1 MMFLTEEKLIRRQAE
16 IGKYRYRK
24 VLELNELELA
34 EDEDGANGVYPE
46 AVSFDGKIRLQ
57 ELWRGRDR
65 YVWLRA
71 VAVLPPSQAGFK
83 IAGRFDFGKSGSFN
97 NSGFESLL
105 FVNGEP
111 YQGVDTNHREV
122 IFGDA
127 LGGQTV
133 ELVFRLW
140 SGLEGGGPPVVQEH
154 RISEAMLGY
163 LDETIDD
170 LFYMSQAALDTCRYL
185 GSDLPEKQWLKKAL
199 NDAFREIDWSEPGS
213 EAHMISLYRA
223 DASLNQAV
231 DAMPK
236 TFDMTITAVGHTH
249 IDVAWLWRLKHTREK
264 TARSFSTVLRL
275 MEEFPEYQFLQTQPQ
290 LYDYLE
296 HDYPDLFHRISG
308 KIKEGRW
315 EAEGAMWLEAD
326 CNIPSGES
334 LVRQIL
340 TGKRYLREQ
349 FGIESKYL
357 WLPDVFGYSWALPQ
371 ILRKSGID
379 TFMTTKISWNQFNRM
394 PHDTFWWRGM
404 DGSEVLT
411 HFITTSE
418 KNGDAYTYNG
428 RMTAALLRGIWN
440 SYQDKDINDHLLFAY
455 GWGDGGGGPT
465 REMLELRRRFDKLPG
480 MPKLKMG
487 SAGEYFAGLHERI
500 RDAEPQVH
508 TWNGELY
515 FECHRGTY
523 TSQARNKKYN
533 RRLELLLRDA
543 EWLHTLAGV
552 RRGDLQAGYPAAELR
567 EIWEILLRNQFHDII
582 PGSSIKEVY
591 EDSDLEYAEGEA
603 RSLALI
609 NGGGGT
615 GGFTGGQECFTL
627 LNSSTWDRPR
637 YIELPGKAADTGV
650 IRDATGMLLEQQQTA
665 DGGSLVYIPSVPA
678 LGTAVLQYERR
689 REEYA
694 YLEGEGQL
702 ADIAANSLTTPLVEV
717 AWNDQGHFT
726 SMRDRRN
733 GRELLAQGQRG
744 NVLQVFEDKP
754 LDYEAWDIDIFYQEK
769 MTEISQLTQCGLIE
783 NGPLR
788 AVLLMVWTYHRS
800 TITQQ
805 IMFYRDTARIDFR
818 TVVDWHGHNQLL
830 KAAFPV
836 DIHATEATY
845 DIQFG
850 NVKRPTHWNT
860 SWDYARFET
869 VGHQWADLSEKGYG
883 VALLNDCKYGYD
895 IKDSVL
901 RLTLL
906 KSAVHP
912 DPEQDQGRHTFTYA
926 LYPHVGDFVEG
937 GVVQEAWELNNPL
950 RSVPG
955 QLEGEPLFF
964 IEGKHVLI
972 DAIKRSEDGSHVVL
986 RLHEYAGSRIQV
998 RIESAYPIESWQE
1011 CNLMEEP
1018 QEAWREDDL
1027 AFQIKPYEIRTFR
1040 INMGT
1045 AQDEGTPQNKAG
1057 KGAVL

>member
-1 MMFLTEEKLIRRQAE
+1 MFFTEEKLIKRQAE
-16 IGKYRYRK
+16 IGNYRYCK
-24 VLELNELELA
+24 VLELEELELA
-34 EDEDGANGVYPE
+34 EDEDGANGVYPK
-46 AVSFDGKIRLQ
+46 AVSFDGKIRIN
-57 ELWRGRDR
+57 EHWRGRDR

-71 VAVLPPSQAGFK
+71 VVVLPTSKAGFK
-83 IAGRFDFGKSGSFN
+83 IAGRFDFGKSGAFN

-105 FVNGEP
+105 FVNGAA

-122 IFGDA
+122 VFGEE
-127 LGGQTV
+127 LSGQTV

-140 SGLEGGGPPVVQEH
+140 SGLEGGGKPVIQDH
-154 RISEAMLGY
+154 RISEAMIGY

-170 LFYMSQAALDTCRYL
+170 LCYLSQAALDTYRYL
-185 GSDLPEKQWLKKAL
+185 GSDQPEKQWLKKAL

-213 EAHMISLYRA
+213 EAHRISLYRA
-223 DASLNQAV
+223 GASLNNAV

-236 TFDMTITAVGHTH
+236 TFDVTITAVGHTH

-264 TARSFSTVLRL
+264 IARSFSTVLRL

-296 HDYPDLFHRISG
+296 GDYPELFGRISD

-334 LVRQIL
+334 LVRQIVA
-340 TGKRYLREQ
+340 GKRYFREH
-349 FGIESKYL
+349 FGIDSKYL

-371 ILRKSGID
+371 ILRKSGIT

-394 PHDTFWWRGM
+394 PHDTFWWRGI
-404 DGSEVLT
+404 DGSEILT

-418 KNGDAYTYNG
+418 KNGDTYTYNG

-440 SYQDKDINDHLLFAY
+440 SYQDKEINDNLLFTY

-480 MPKLKMG
+480 IPKLNMG
-487 SAGEYFAGLHERI
+487 SAGEYFDGLHERI
-500 RDAEPQVH
+500 ENAEAYVH

-543 EWLHTLAGV
+543 EWLHTLNGV
-552 RRGDLQAGYPAAELR
+552 RRGDLETGYPAEELR
-567 EIWEILLRNQFHDII
+567 GIWEILLRNQFHDII

-609 NGGGGT
+609 NGCSEAGSGSA
-615 GGFTGGQECFTL
+615 GQDCLTL
-627 LNSSTWDRPR
+627 LNSSIWDRPR
-637 YIELPGKAADTGV
+637 YVELPGVAADAAN
-650 IRDATGMLLEQQQTA
+650 ICDAAGQLLEQQRTA
-665 DGGSLVYIPSVPA
+665 DGGWLVYVPSVPA
-678 LGTAVLQYERR
+678 LGTAVLQYRP
-689 REEYA
+689 
-694 YLEGEGQL
+694 GGQENVRLDMEALL
-702 ADIAANSLTTPLVEV
+702 AEVSSNRLTTPLYEV
-717 AWNDQGHFT
+717 VWNEQGHFT
-726 SMRDRRN
+726 SMYDRRN
-733 GRELLAQGQRG
+733 GRELLAPGKRG

-754 LDYEAWDIDIFYQEK
+754 LDFEAWDIDIFYQEK
-769 MTEISQLTQCGLIE
+769 MTEVSQLAECALIE

-788 AVLLMVWTYHRS
+788 AALRMVWTYNRS

-805 IMFYRDTARIDFR
+805 IVFYRDTARIDFK
-818 TVVDWHGHNQLL
+818 TEIDWHGHNQLL
-830 KAAFPV
+830 KVAFPV
-836 DIHATEATY
+836 DIHAVEATY

-869 VGHQWADLSEKGYG
+869 VAHQWADVSEKGYG

-912 DPEQDQGRHTFTYA
+912 DPEQDQGRHDFTYA
-926 LYPHVGDFVEG
+926 LYPHTGDFVDG

-950 RSVPG
+950 RTIPG
-955 QLEGEPLFF
+955 ELKGEALFS
-964 IEGKHVLI
+964 IEGNHVLV

-986 RLHEYAGSRIQV
+986 RLHEYAGSQTRV
-998 RIESAYPIESWQE
+998 DVKSVYPIALWQE
-1011 CNLMEEP
+1011 CNLLEEP
-1018 QEAWREDDL
+1018 QGDWREDEL
-1027 AFQIKPYEIRTFR
+1027 AFQIKPYEIKTFR
-1040 INMGT
+1040 INMGKR
-1045 AQDEGTPQNKAG
+1045 QN
-1057 KGAVL
+1057 

>member
-1 MMFLTEEKLIRRQAE
+1 MFWTEEKLVKRQAE
-16 IGKYRYRK
+16 IGKHRYRK
-24 VLELNELELA
+24 VLEIKELEFA
-34 EDEDGANGVYPE
+34 EDEDGANGVYPQE
-46 AVSFDGKIRLQ
+46 ISFRETIRLQ
-57 ELWRGRDR
+57 ERWSGRDR

-71 VAVLPPSQAGFK
+71 VVELPPGQEGCK
-83 IAGRFDFGKSGSFN
+83 IAGIFDFGKSGSFN

-111 YQGVDTNHREV
+111 YQGVDNNHREV
-122 IFGDA
+122 IFGQE

-140 SGLEGGGPPVVQEH
+140 SGLEGGGPPVIQEH
-154 RISEAMLGY
+154 KISEAMIGY
-163 LDETIDD
+163 LDEAIDD
-170 LFYMSQAALDTCRYL
+170 LFYMSQAALDTSRYL
-185 GSDLPEKQWLKKAL
+185 GGDQPEKQWLQKAL

-213 EAHMISLYRA
+213 EEHRRSLYRA
-223 DASLNQAV
+223 GASLNQAV
-231 DAMPK
+231 EAMPK
-236 TFDMTITAVGHTH
+236 TFEVTLTALGHTH

-264 TARSFSTVLRL
+264 IARSFSTALRL
-275 MEEFPEYQFLQTQPQ
+275 MEEYPEYQFMQPQPQ
-290 LYDYLE
+290 LYDYLKQ
-296 HDYPDLFHRISG
+296 DYPDLYARIAE

-340 TGKRYLREQ
+340 AGKRFFREE

-394 PHDTFWWRGM
+394 PHDTFWWRGL
-404 DGSEVLT
+404 DGSEILT

-418 KNGDAYTYNG
+418 KNGAPYTYNG
-428 RMTAALLRGIWN
+428 RMTAGLLRGIWN
-440 SYQDKDINDHLLFAY
+440 SYQDKEINDHLLFAY

-480 MPKLKMG
+480 MPKIKTG
-487 SAGEYFAGLHERI
+487 SAGEYFAGLQERV
-500 RDAEPQVH
+500 RNTDAYVH

-515 FECHRGTY
+515 FEYHRGTY
-523 TSQARNKKYN
+523 TSQASNKKYN

-552 RRGDLQAGYPAAELR
+552 RHGDLESAYPAEELR
-567 EIWEILLRNQFHDII
+567 GIWEILLRNQFHDII

-603 RSLALI
+603 RGRALI
-609 NGGGGT
+609 HGSGGAGGGKSGH
-615 GGFTGGQECFTL
+615 GRYTL
-627 LNSSTWDRPR
+627 LNSSGWDTPR
-637 YIELPGKAADTGV
+637 YVELPAEMAGAEASIIQDAAG
-650 IRDATGMLLEQQQTA
+650 LPLEQQRTA
-665 DGGSLVYIPSVPA
+665 DGGRLVYVPSVPS
-678 LGTAVLQYERR
+678 LGTAVLQVVQGQQ
-689 REEYA
+689 
-694 YLEGEGQL
+694 EGADTEGGAKL
-702 ADIAANSLTTPLVEV
+702 ADVSGSSLKTPRVEV
-717 AWNDQGHFT
+717 AWNEQGHFT
-726 SMRDRRN
+726 SIRDRIN
-733 GRELLAQGQRG
+733 GRELLAPGQRG

-769 MTEISQLTQCGLIE
+769 MKEITGLDECVLVE

-788 AVLLMVWTYHRS
+788 AVLRMVWTYHR
-800 TITQQ
+800 TTVTQH
-805 IMFYRDTARIDFR
+805 IIFYRDTARIDFR
-818 TVVDWHGHNQLL
+818 TIMDWHGHNQLV
-830 KAAFPV
+830 KVAFPV
-836 DIHATEATY
+836 DIHALEATY

-869 VGHQWADLSEKGYG
+869 VGHQWADVSETGYG

-912 DPEQDQGRHTFTYA
+912 NPEQDQGLHSFTYA
-926 LYPHVGDFVEG
+926 LYPHTGDFVQG
-937 GVVQEAWELNNPL
+937 RVVQEAWELNNPL
-950 RSVPG
+950 RTAAG
-955 QLEGEPLFF
+955 EMGGEPLFTLK
-964 IEGKHVLI
+964 GRHVLI
-972 DAIKRSEDGSHVVL
+972 DAVKRSEDGRHVVL
-986 RLHEYAGSRIQV
+986 RLHEYAGSRAEV
-998 RIESAYPIESWQE
+998 SLDSAYSVAAWQE

-1018 QEAWREDDL
+1018 LGEWQEDDFE
-1027 AFQIKPYEIRTFR
+1027 FQIKPYEIKTFR
-1040 INMGT
+1040 IQMGK
-1045 AQDEGTPQNKAG
+1045 AQR
-1057 KGAVL
+1057 

>member
-1 MMFLTEEKLIRRQAE
+1 MFLTEEKLIKRQAE
-16 IGKYRYRK
+16 IGKYRYCK
-24 VLELNELELA
+24 VLELEELELA

-46 AVSFDGKIRLQ
+46 AVSFDGKIKIN
-57 ELWRGRDR
+57 EHWRGRDR

-71 VAVLPPSQAGFK
+71 VVALPASKAGFK

-105 FVNGEP
+105 FVNGVA

-122 IFGDA
+122 IFGEE
-127 LGGQTV
+127 LSGQTV

-140 SGLEGGGPPVVQEH
+140 SGLEGGGKPVIQEH
-154 RISEAMLGY
+154 RISEAMIGY

-170 LFYMSQAALDTCRYL
+170 LCYLSQAALDTYRYL
-185 GSDLPEKQWLKKAL
+185 GGDQPEKQWLKKAL

-213 EAHMISLYRA
+213 EAHRISLYRA
-223 DASLNQAV
+223 GASLNHAV

-236 TFDMTITAVGHTH
+236 TFDVTITAVGHTH

-264 TARSFSTVLRL
+264 IARSFSTALRL
-275 MEEFPEYQFLQTQPQ
+275 MDEFPEYQFLQTQPQ
-290 LYDYLE
+290 LYDYLAS
-296 HDYPDLFHRISG
+296 DYPELFGRISG

-334 LVRQIL
+334 LVRQIVA
-340 TGKRYLREQ
+340 GKRYFREQ

-371 ILRKSGID
+371 ILRKSGIS

-394 PHDTFWWRGM
+394 PHDTFWWRGI
-404 DGSEVLT
+404 DGSEILT

-440 SYQDKDINDHLLFAY
+440 SYQDKEINDNLLFTY

-480 MPKLKMG
+480 IPKLNMG
-487 SAGEYFAGLHERI
+487 SAGEYFDGLHERI
-500 RDAEPQVH
+500 ENSEAYVH

-543 EWLHTLAGV
+543 EWLHTLTGV
-552 RRGDLQAGYPAAELR
+552 RRGDLETGYPAEELR
-567 EIWEILLRNQFHDII
+567 GIWEILLRNQFHDII

-609 NGGGGT
+609 NGCSEAGLST
-615 GGFTGGQECFTL
+615 GEQEYFTL
-627 LNSSTWDRPR
+627 LNSSIWDRPR
-637 YIELPGKAADTGV
+637 YVELPGEAADAAA
-650 IRDATGMLLEQQQTA
+650 IHDAAGQLLEQQRTA
-665 DGGSLVYIPSVPA
+665 DGGWLVYVPSVPA
-678 LGTAVLQYERR
+678 LGTAVLQYGR
-689 REEYA
+689 
-694 YLEGEGQL
+694 GEQDKNRL
-702 ADIAANSLTTPLVEV
+702 AGEAPLAEVGSNRLTTPLYEV
-717 AWNDQGHFT
+717 VWNEQGHFT
-726 SMRDRRN
+726 SMYDRRN
-733 GRELLAQGQRG
+733 GRELLAPGKRG

-754 LDYEAWDIDIFYQEK
+754 LDFEAWDIDIFYQEK
-769 MTEISQLTQCGLIE
+769 MIEISQLAECSLVE

-788 AVLLMVWTYHRS
+788 AVLRMDWTYHAS

-805 IMFYRDTARIDFR
+805 IVFYRDTARIDFK
-818 TVVDWHGHNQLL
+818 TEIDWHGHNQLL

-836 DIHATEATY
+836 DIHAVEATY

-869 VGHQWADLSEKGYG
+869 VAHQWADVSERGYG

-912 DPEQDQGRHTFTYA
+912 DPEQDQGQHAFTYA
-926 LYPHVGDFVEG
+926 LYPHTGDFVDG

-950 RSVPG
+950 RTVPG
-955 QLEGEPLFF
+955 ELKGEALFA
-964 IEGKHVLI
+964 IEGSHVLV
-972 DAIKRSEDGSHVVL
+972 DAVKRSEDGSHVVL
-986 RLHEYAGSRIQV
+986 RLHEYAGSQTRV
-998 RIESAYPIESWQE
+998 RVKSAYRVTSWQE
-1011 CNLMEEP
+1011 CNLLEEP
-1018 QEAWREDDL
+1018 QGEWRKDEL
-1027 AFQIKPYEIRTFR
+1027 AFQIKPYEIKTFR
-1040 INMGT
+1040 IDMGKR
-1045 AQDEGTPQNKAG
+1045 QN
-1057 KGAVL
+1057 

>member
-1 MMFLTEEKLIRRQAE
+1 MFLTEEKLVRRQAE
-16 IGKYRYRK
+16 LGKYRYLK
-24 VLELNELELA
+24 VLELTELELA
-34 EDEDGANGVYPE
+34 EDEDGANGVYPGTV
-46 AVSFDGKIRLQ
+46 AFDGTIRLH
-57 ELWRGRDR
+57 EHWRGRDR

-71 VAVLPPSQAGFK
+71 VVVLPEAKEGFK
-83 IAGRFDFGKSGSFN
+83 LAGRFDFGKSGSFN

-105 FVNGEP
+105 FVNGAP
-111 YQGVDTNHREV
+111 YQGVDNNHREV
-122 IFGDA
+122 IFGDE

-133 ELVFRLW
+133 ELAFRLW

-163 LDETIDD
+163 LDETVDD
-170 LFYMSQAALDTCRYL
+170 LFYMSQAALDTFRYL
-185 GSDLPEKQWLKKAL
+185 GSDQPEKQWLKKAL
-199 NDAFREIDWSEPGS
+199 NDAFNEIDWSEPGS
-213 EAHMISLYRA
+213 EAHIRSLYRA

-231 DAMPK
+231 EAMPR
-236 TFDMTITAVGHTH
+236 TFDVTITALGHTH

-296 HDYPDLFHRISG
+296 RDYPELFGRITER
-308 KIKEGRW
+308 IKEGRW

-371 ILRKSGID
+371 ILRRSGID

-440 SYQDKDINDHLLFAY
+440 SYQDKEINDHLLFAY

-480 MPKLKMG
+480 MPKLQTG
-487 SAGEYFAGLHERI
+487 SAGEYFTGLHKRI
-500 RDAEPQVH
+500 RDAESQVH

-523 TSQARNKKYN
+523 TSQARIKKYN

-543 EWLHTLAGV
+543 EWLHTLTGV
-552 RRGDLQAGYPAAELR
+552 RRGDLATAYPAAELR
-567 EIWEILLRNQFHDII
+567 GIWEILLRNQFHDII

-609 NGGGGT
+609 NGSSGGEESGYGSPKDGSCSSGSEGT
-615 GGFTGGQECFTL
+615 EYFTL

-637 YIELPGKAADTGV
+637 YLELAGEADGPTI
-650 IRDATGMLLEQQQTA
+650 IRDRAGKLLEQQRTA
-665 DGGSLVYIPSVPA
+665 DGGRLVYVPSVPA
-678 LGTAVLQYERR
+678 LGTAVLVSEPMNTLAS
-689 REEYA
+689 EA
-694 YLEGEGQL
+694 GQL
-702 ADIAANSLTTPLVEV
+702 AVIAGRRLTTPLVEAV
-717 AWNDQGHFT
+717 WNDQGHFI
-726 SMRDRRN
+726 SIRDRRN
-733 GRELLAQGQRG
+733 DRELLAPGQRG

-769 MTEISQLTQCGLIE
+769 MTEISQLTECRVTE

-788 AVLLMVWTYHRS
+788 AVLRMTWTYHRS
-800 TITQQ
+800 VITQD
-805 IMFYRDTARIDFR
+805 IIFYRDSARIDFR
-818 TVVDWHGHNQLL
+818 TVIDWKGHNQLL

-836 DIHATEATY
+836 DIHALEATY

-869 VGHQWADLSEKGYG
+869 VGHQWADVSEKGYG

-912 DPEQDQGRHTFTYA
+912 DPEQDQGHHSFTYA
-926 LYPHVGDFVEG
+926 LYPHTGDFVEG

-950 RSVPG
+950 RTVPG
-955 QLEGEPLFF
+955 QLEGEPLFS
-964 IEGKHVLI
+964 IGGGHVLV
-972 DAIKRSEDGSHVVL
+972 DAVKRSEDGADIVL
-986 RLHEYAGSRIQV
+986 RLHEYAGSRTQV
-998 RIESAYPIESWQE
+998 RIESAYSIASWQE

-1018 QEAWREDDL
+1018 QGEWREDSL
-1027 AFQIKPYEIRTFR
+1027 SFQIRPYEIRTFR
-1040 INMGT
+1040 IKL
-1045 AQDEGTPQNKAG
+1045 QQ
-1057 KGAVL
+1057 V

>member
-1 MMFLTEEKLIRRQAE
+1 MFLTEEKLVRRQAE
-16 IGKYRYRK
+16 IEKYRYHK
-24 VLELNELELA
+24 VLELKELELA
-34 EDEDGANGVYPE
+34 EDEDGANGVYPGG
-46 AVSFDGKIRLQ
+46 VSFHDKIKMH
-57 ELWRGRDR
+57 ECWRGRDR

-71 VAVLPPSQAGFK
+71 MLVLPPSQLGFK
-83 IAGRFDFGKSGSFN
+83 IAGRFDFGKSGGFN
-97 NSGFESLL
+97 NSGFESML

-111 YQGVDTNHREV
+111 FQGVDTNHREV
-122 IFGDA
+122 IFGEE
-127 LGGQTV
+127 LSGQTV
-133 ELVFRLW
+133 ELAFRLW
-140 SGLEGGGPPVVQEH
+140 SGLEGGGAPVVQEH
-154 RISEAMLGY
+154 RINEAMIGY

-170 LFYMSQAALDTCRYL
+170 LFYMSKAALDTFRYL
-185 GSDLPEKQWLKKAL
+185 GSDQPEKQWLKKAL

-213 EAHMISLYRA
+213 EAHRYSLYRA
-223 DASLNQAV
+223 GASLNKAV

-290 LYDYLE
+290 LYSYLE
-296 HDYPDLFHRISG
+296 HDYPELFGRIVD

-340 TGKRYLREQ
+340 AGKRYFRDK

-394 PHDTFWWRGM
+394 PHDTFWWRGL

-440 SYQDKDINDHLLFAY
+440 SYQDKEINDHLLFAY

-480 MPKLKMG
+480 IPKINMG
-487 SAGEYFAGLHERI
+487 SAGEYFTGLHERI
-500 RDAEPQVH
+500 QDSEAYVH

-515 FECHRGTY
+515 FEYHRGTY

-552 RRGDLQAGYPAAELR
+552 RRGDLETSYPAEELR

-582 PGSSIKEVY
+582 PGSAIKEVY

-609 NGGGGT
+609 NGWGKGGESPV
-615 GGFTGGQECFTL
+615 GQGWQDEQDRFTL
-627 LNSSTWDRPR
+627 LNSSVWDRPR
-637 YIELPGKAADTGV
+637 YLELPGEAADSA
-650 IRDATGMLLEQQQTA
+650 IIHDAVGQTLEQQWMA
-665 DGGSLVYIPSVPA
+665 DGGRLVYVPSVPA
-678 LGTAVLQYERR
+678 LGTAVLQYV
-689 REEYA
+689 REEQDNA
-694 YLEGEGQL
+694 CLKEEVQL
-702 ADIAANSLTTPLVEV
+702 ADVAGNSLKTPLYEV

-726 SMRDRRN
+726 SMVDRRN
-733 GRELLAQGQRG
+733 GRELLVPGQRG

-754 LDYEAWDIDIFYQEK
+754 LDFEAWDIDIFYQEK
-769 MTEISQLTQCGLIE
+769 MTEISQLTECELVE

-788 AVLLMVWTYHRS
+788 AVLRMVWTYHLS

-805 IMFYRDTARIDFR
+805 ILFYRDTARIDFR
-818 TVVDWHGHNQLL
+818 TVIDWHGHNQLL

-869 VGHQWADLSEKGYG
+869 VAHQWADVSEKGYG

-912 DPEQDQGRHTFTYA
+912 DPEQDQGEHTFTYA
-926 LYPHVGDFVEG
+926 LYPHTDDFVEG
-937 GVVQEAWELNNPL
+937 KVVQEAWELNNPL
-950 RSVPG
+950 RIVPG
-955 QLEGEPLFF
+955 EMEGEQLFS
-964 IEGKHVLI
+964 IEGGHVLV
-972 DAIKRSEDGSHVVL
+972 DAIKRSEDGGHVVL
-986 RLHEYAGSRIQV
+986 RLHEYSGSRSQV
-998 RIESAYPIESWQE
+998 RVGSAYPIASWQE

-1018 QEAWREDDL
+1018 QEAWREEDL

-1040 INMGT
+1040 INMGKR
-1045 AQDEGTPQNKAG
+1045 Q
-1057 KGAVL
+1057 

>member
-1 MMFLTEEKLIRRQAE
+1 MFLTEEKLIRRQAE
-16 IGKYRYRK
+16 LGKYRYLK
-24 VLELNELELA
+24 VLELTELELA
-34 EDEDGANGVYPE
+34 EDEDGANGVYPG
-46 AVSFDGKIRLQ
+46 AVAFDGTIRLH
-57 ELWRGRDR
+57 EHWRGRDR

-71 VAVLPPSQAGFK
+71 VAVLPERKAGFK

-105 FVNGEP
+105 FVNGAP
-111 YQGVDTNHREV
+111 YQGVDNNHREV
-122 IFGDA
+122 IFDDE

-133 ELVFRLW
+133 ELAFRLW
-140 SGLEGGGPPVVQEH
+140 SGLEGGGPPALQEH

-163 LDETIDD
+163 LDETVDD
-170 LFYMSQAALDTCRYL
+170 LFYMSQAALDTFRYL
-185 GSDLPEKQWLKKAL
+185 GSDQPEKQWLKKAL
-199 NDAFREIDWSEPGS
+199 NDAFNEIDWSEPGS
-213 EAHMISLYRA
+213 EDHIRSLYRA
-223 DASLNQAV
+223 NVSLNQAV
-231 DAMPK
+231 EAMPR
-236 TFDMTITAVGHTH
+236 TFDVTVTALGHTH

-296 HDYPDLFHRISG
+296 RDYPELFGRITER
-308 KIKEGRW
+308 IKEGRW

-340 TGKRYLREQ
+340 AGKRYLREQ

-371 ILRKSGID
+371 ILRGSGID

-440 SYQDKDINDHLLFAY
+440 SYQDKEINDHLLFAY

-480 MPKLKMG
+480 MPKLQTG
-487 SAGEYFAGLHERI
+487 SAGEYFTGLHERI
-500 RDAEPQVH
+500 RGAESRVH

-543 EWLHTLAGV
+543 EWLHTLTGV
-552 RRGDLQAGYPAAELR
+552 RRGNLETAYPAAELR
-567 EIWEILLRNQFHDII
+567 GIWEILLRNQFHDII

-609 NGGGGT
+609 NGSVGGEEAGYGSPQGSSCS
-615 GGFTGGQECFTL
+615 GGSEGEKYFTL

-637 YIELPGKAADTGV
+637 YLELAGEADDPAG
-650 IRDATGMLLEQQQTA
+650 IRDRAGKLLEQQPTA
-665 DGGSLVYIPSVPA
+665 DGGRLVYIPSVPA
-678 LGTAVLQYERR
+678 LGTAVLVSEPADARAS
-689 REEYA
+689 ES
-694 YLEGEGQL
+694 GQL
-702 ADIAANSLTTPLVEV
+702 AAIAGRRLTTPLVEA

-726 SMRDRRN
+726 SIRDLRN
-733 GRELLAQGQRG
+733 DRELLAPGQRG

-769 MTEISQLTQCGLIE
+769 MTEISQLTECRVTE

-788 AVLLMVWTYHRS
+788 AVLRMAWTYHRS
-800 TITQQ
+800 VITQD
-805 IMFYRDTARIDFR
+805 IIFYRDTARMDFR
-818 TVVDWHGHNQLL
+818 TVIDWQGHNQLL
-830 KAAFPV
+830 KTAFPV
-836 DIHATEATY
+836 DIHALEATY

-869 VGHQWADLSEKGYG
+869 VGHQWADVSEKGYG

-895 IKDSVL
+895 IKDRVL

-912 DPEQDQGRHTFTYA
+912 DPEQDQGHHAFTYA
-926 LYPHVGDFVEG
+926 LYPHTGDFVEG

-950 RSVPG
+950 RAVPG
-955 QLEGEPLFF
+955 QLEGEPLFS
-964 IEGKHVLI
+964 IGGGHVLV
-972 DAIKRSEDGSHVVL
+972 DAVKRSEDGADIIL
-986 RLHEYAGSRIQV
+986 RLHEYAGSRTQV
-998 RIESAYPIESWQE
+998 RIESAYSIASWQE

-1018 QEAWREDDL
+1018 QGEWREDGL
-1027 AFQIKPYEIRTFR
+1027 SFQIKPYEIRTFR
-1040 INMGT
+1040 IKLR
-1045 AQDEGTPQNKAG
+1045 Q
-1057 KGAVL
+1057 V

>member
-1 MMFLTEEKLIRRQAE
+1 MFLTEEKLIRRQAE
-16 IGKYRYRK
+16 IGKYRYLQ
-24 VLELNELELA
+24 VLELTELELA
-34 EDEDGANGVYPE
+34 EDEDGVNGVYPA
-46 AVSFDGKIRLQ
+46 AVSFHGTIKLQ
-57 ELWRGRDR
+57 EQWRGRDR

-71 VAVLPPSQAGFK
+71 VVVLPESRAGFK
-83 IAGRFDFGKSGSFN
+83 LAGRFDFGKSGSFN

-105 FVNGEP
+105 YVNGTP

-122 IFGDA
+122 VFGA
-127 LGGQTV
+127 ELGGQTV

-154 RISEAMLGY
+154 RISEAVIGY
-163 LDETIDD
+163 LDETIED

-185 GSDLPEKQWLKKAL
+185 GGDQPEKQWLQKAL
-199 NDAFREIDWSEPGS
+199 SGAFREIDWSEPGS
-213 EAHMISLYRA
+213 EEHISSLYRA
-223 DASLNQAV
+223 AARLNQAV

-236 TFDMTITAVGHTH
+236 TFGMTITAVGHTH

-290 LYDYLE
+290 LYDYLKQ
-296 HDYPDLFHRISG
+296 DYPELFGRISER
-308 KIKEGRW
+308 IKEGRW

-371 ILRKSGID
+371 VLRKSGID

-394 PHDTFWWRGM
+394 PHDTFRWRGL
-404 DGSEVLT
+404 DGSEILT

-440 SYQDKDINDHLLFAY
+440 SYQDKELSDHLLFAY

-480 MPKLKMG
+480 MPKLNMG

-500 RDAEPQVH
+500 EKSEAYVH

-543 EWLHTLAGV
+543 EWLHTLNGV
-552 RRGDLQAGYPAAELR
+552 RRGDLETAYPAAELR
-567 EIWEILLRNQFHDII
+567 AIWEILLRNQFHDII

-609 NGGGGT
+609 NGGGAGEA
-615 GGFTGGQECFTL
+615 GGNSGGLEYSTL
-627 LNSSTWDRPR
+627 LNSSAWDRPR
-637 YIELPGKAADTGV
+637 YVELPGKAADAD
-650 IRDATGMLLEQQQTA
+650 IFLDAAGQRLEQQRTA
-665 DGGSLVYIPSVPA
+665 DGGSLVYVPSVSA
-678 LGTAVLQYERR
+678 LGTAVLQFVRR
-689 REEYA
+689 QAEDTLAEEA
-694 YLEGEGQL
+694 GQL
-702 ADIAANSLTTPLVEV
+702 AAVAAGRLATPLVEAV
-717 AWNDQGHFT
+717 WNGQGHFT
-726 SMRDRRN
+726 SLRDRRS
-733 GRELLAQGQRG
+733 GRELLAPGQRG

-769 MTEISQLTQCGLIE
+769 MTEISQLTQCELVE

-788 AVLLMVWTYHRS
+788 AVLRMSWTFHRS
-800 TITQQ
+800 TIVQH
-805 IMFYRDTARIDFR
+805 IIFYRDTPRIDFR
-818 TVVDWHGHNQLL
+818 TELDWHGHNQLL
-830 KAAFPV
+830 KVAFPV
-836 DIHATEATY
+836 DIHAMEATY

-869 VGHQWADLSEKGYG
+869 VGHQWADVSETGYG

-906 KSAVHP
+906 KTAVHP
-912 DPEQDQGRHTFTYA
+912 DPEQDQGHHSFTYA
-926 LYPHVGDFVEG
+926 LYPHTGDFVEG

-950 RSVPG
+950 RIVPG
-955 QLEGEPLFF
+955 RLEGGPLFS
-964 IEGKHVLI
+964 IGGGHVLI
-972 DAIKRSEDGSHVVL
+972 DAIKRSEDGTGVVL
-986 RLHEYAGSRIQV
+986 RLHEYAGSRNLV
-998 RIESAYPIESWQE
+998 RVESAYSIVSWQE
-1011 CNLMEEP
+1011 CSLMEEP
-1018 QEAWREDDL
+1018 LGEWHEDEME
-1027 AFQIKPYEIRTFR
+1027 FRIKPYEIRTFR
-1040 INMGT
+1040 IKLG
-1045 AQDEGTPQNKAG
+1045 QI
-1057 KGAVL
+1057 

>member
-1 MMFLTEEKLIRRQAE
+1 MFLTEEKLIRRQTE
-16 IGKYRYRK
+16 IGKYRYRRL
-24 VLELNELELA
+24 LEIEELEFA

-46 AVSFDGKIRLQ
+46 AVTFDGKIKLQ
-57 ELWRGRDR
+57 EHWRGRDR
-65 YVWLRA
+65 YVWLRT
-71 VAVLPPSQAGFK
+71 VVEMPISKPGFK

-111 YQGVDTNHREV
+111 YQGVDNNHREV
-122 IFGDA
+122 IFGPE
-127 LGGQTV
+127 LSGQTV

-140 SGLEGGGPPVVQEH
+140 SGLEGGGPAVIQDH
-154 RISEAMLGY
+154 RISEAMIGY

-170 LFYMSQAALDTCRYL
+170 LCYLSQAALDTYRYL
-185 GSDLPEKQWLKKAL
+185 GSDQPEKQWLKKAL

-213 EAHMISLYRA
+213 EAHEMSLYRA
-223 DASLNQAV
+223 GASLNHAV

-236 TFDMTITAVGHTH
+236 TFDVTVTAVGHTH
-249 IDVAWLWRLKHTREK
+249 IDVAWLWQLKHTREK
-264 TARSFSTVLRL
+264 IARSFSTVLRL

-290 LYDYLE
+290 LYDYLKR
-296 HDYPDLFHRISG
+296 DYPELFGKISD

-315 EAEGAMWLEAD
+315 EAEGAMWLESD

-334 LVRQIL
+334 LVRQIVA
-340 TGKRYLREQ
+340 GKRYFREE

-371 ILRKSGID
+371 ILRKSGIS

-394 PHDTFWWRGM
+394 PHDTFWWRGL
-404 DGSEVLT
+404 DGSEILT

-428 RMTAALLRGIWN
+428 RMTAAMLRGIWN
-440 SYQDKDINDHLLFAY
+440 SYQDKEINDNLLFTY

-480 MPKLKMG
+480 IPKLEMG
-487 SAGEYFAGLHERI
+487 SAGAYFDGLHERI
-500 RDAEPQVH
+500 ENSDAYVH

-523 TSQARNKKYN
+523 TSQAKNKKYN

-543 EWLHTLAGV
+543 EWLHTLTSV
-552 RRGDLQAGYPAAELR
+552 RRGDLATGYPAEELR
-567 EIWEILLRNQFHDII
+567 GIWEILLRNQFHDII

-609 NGGGGT
+609 NGCGEKGERT
-615 GGFTGGQECFTL
+615 EGQGSLTL
-627 LNSSTWDRPR
+627 LNSSIWDRPR
-637 YIELPGKAADTGV
+637 YAELPGGTASNAVICDTAGQP
-650 IRDATGMLLEQQQTA
+650 LEQQRTA
-665 DGGSLVYIPSVPA
+665 DGGRLVYIPSVPA
-678 LGTAVLQYERR
+678 LGTAVLQYGQGELAIARS
-689 REEYA
+689 EE
-694 YLEGEGQL
+694 ESPL
-702 ADIAANSLTTPLVEV
+702 ADAAGNRLTTPLVEV

-726 SMRDRRN
+726 SIYDRRN
-733 GRELLAQGQRG
+733 GRELLAPGKRG

-754 LDYEAWDIDIFYQEK
+754 LDFEAWDIDIFYQEK
-769 MTEISQLTQCGLIE
+769 MTEISQLEECKLIE

-788 AVLLMVWTYHRS
+788 AVLRMVWTYHRS
-800 TITQQ
+800 TITQR
-805 IMFYRDTARIDFR
+805 IVFYRDTARIDFC
-818 TVVDWHGHNQLL
+818 TEMDWHGHNQLL

-836 DIHATEATY
+836 DIHAVEATY

-869 VGHQWADLSEKGYG
+869 VAHQWADLSERGYG

-895 IKDSVL
+895 IKDGVM

-912 DPEQDQGRHTFTYA
+912 NPDQDQGQHAFTYA
-926 LYPHVGDFVEG
+926 LYPHTGDFVDG

-950 RSVPG
+950 RSIPG
-955 QLEGEPLFF
+955 ELEGEALFS
-964 IEGKHVLI
+964 IEGKHVLA
-972 DAIKRSEDGSHVVL
+972 DAIKRSEDGSHVLL
-986 RLHEYAGSRIQV
+986 RLHEYAGSQTRV
-998 RIESAYPIESWQE
+998 RVESAYPIESWQE
-1011 CNLMEEP
+1011 CDLIEEP
-1018 QEAWREDDL
+1018 QGDWQDGDFSFL
-1027 AFQIKPYEIRTFR
+1027 IKPYEIKTFR
-1040 INMGT
+1040 INMG
-1045 AQDEGTPQNKAG
+1045 
-1057 KGAVL
+1057 

>member
-1 MMFLTEEKLIRRQAE
+1 MFLTEEKLIRRQAE

-24 VLELNELELA
+24 LLEIEELEFA

-46 AVSFDGKIRLQ
+46 AVSFDGTIKL
-57 ELWRGRDR
+57 EEHWRGRDR
-65 YVWLRA
+65 YVWLRT
-71 VAVLPPSQAGFK
+71 VVEMPISTPGFK

-111 YQGVDTNHREV
+111 YQGVDNNHREV
-122 IFGDA
+122 IFGPE

-140 SGLEGGGPPVVQEH
+140 SGLEGGGPAVIQDH
-154 RISEAMLGY
+154 RISEAMIGY

-170 LFYMSQAALDTCRYL
+170 LCYLSQAALDTYRYL
-185 GSDLPEKQWLKKAL
+185 GSDQPEKQWLKKAL

-213 EAHMISLYRA
+213 EAHEMSLYRA
-223 DASLNQAV
+223 GASLNRAV

-249 IDVAWLWRLKHTREK
+249 IDIAWLWQLKHTREK
-264 TARSFSTVLRL
+264 IARSFSTVLRL

-290 LYDYLE
+290 LYDYLKR
-296 HDYPDLFHRISG
+296 DYPELYGRISE

-315 EAEGAMWLEAD
+315 EAEGAMWLESD

-334 LVRQIL
+334 LVRQIVA
-340 TGKRYLREQ
+340 GKRYFREE

-371 ILRKSGID
+371 ILRKSGIS

-394 PHDTFWWRGM
+394 PHDTFWWRGL
-404 DGSEVLT
+404 DGSEILT

-440 SYQDKDINDHLLFAY
+440 SYQDKDINDNLMFTY

-480 MPKLKMG
+480 MPKLNMG
-487 SAGEYFAGLHERI
+487 SAGEYFDGLHERI
-500 RDAEPQVH
+500 ENTEAYVH

-523 TSQARNKKYN
+523 TSQAKNKKYN

-543 EWLHTLAGV
+543 EWLHTLTGV
-552 RRGDLQAGYPAAELR
+552 RRGDLETGYPAEELR
-567 EIWEILLRNQFHDII
+567 GIWEILLRNQFHDII

-609 NGGGGT
+609 NGCSEAAGT
-615 GGFTGGQECFTL
+615 AAGQERLTL
-627 LNSSTWDRPR
+627 LNSSIWNRPR
-637 YIELPGKAADTGV
+637 YAELPDESADDTVICDKAGQP
-650 IRDATGMLLEQQQTA
+650 LEQQRTA
-665 DGGSLVYIPSVPA
+665 DGGRLVYIPSLPA
-678 LGTAVLQYERR
+678 LGTAVLQYGRGER
-689 REEYA
+689 A
-694 YLEGEGQL
+694 GAGLEGELPL
-702 ADIAANSLTTPLVEV
+702 ADAAGNRLITPLVEV
-717 AWNDQGHFT
+717 AWNEQGHFT
-726 SMRDRRN
+726 SICDRRN
-733 GRELLAQGQRG
+733 GRELLAPGKRG

-754 LDYEAWDIDIFYQEK
+754 LDFEAWDIDIFYQEK
-769 MTEISQLTQCGLIE
+769 MTEISQLEECKLTE

-788 AVLLMVWTYHRS
+788 AVLRMVWTYHRS
-800 TITQQ
+800 TITQR
-805 IMFYRDTARIDFR
+805 IVFYRDTARIDFQ
-818 TVVDWHGHNQLL
+818 TEMDWHGHNQLL
-830 KAAFPV
+830 KVAFPV
-836 DIHATEATY
+836 DIHAVEATY

-869 VGHQWADLSEKGYG
+869 VAHQWADLSEKGYG

-895 IKDSVL
+895 IKDSVM

-912 DPEQDQGRHTFTYA
+912 NPEQDQGQHAFTYA
-926 LYPHVGDFVEG
+926 LYPHTGDFVDG

-950 RSVPG
+950 RTVPG
-955 QLEGEPLFF
+955 ELEGDALFS
-964 IEGKHVLI
+964 IEGKHVLA

-986 RLHEYAGSRIQV
+986 RLHEYAGSQTRV
-998 RIESAYPIESWQE
+998 RVESAYPIASWQE

-1018 QEAWREDDL
+1018 QGDWQAGDFV
-1027 AFQIKPYEIRTFR
+1027 FQIKPYEIKTFR
-1040 INMGT
+1040 IDMGKR
-1045 AQDEGTPQNKAG
+1045 AN
-1057 KGAVL
+1057 

>member
-1 MMFLTEEKLIRRQAE
+1 MFLTEEKLIRRQAE

-24 VLELNELELA
+24 ILELEELEFA
-34 EDEDGANGVYPE
+34 EDEEGANGVYPE
-46 AVSFDGKIRLQ
+46 SVLFQEKIKMHEHWL
-57 ELWRGRDR
+57 GRDR

-71 VAVLPPSQAGFK
+71 AVVLPTSKAGFK

-122 IFGDA
+122 IFGEE
-127 LGGQTV
+127 LSGQTV

-140 SGLEGGGPPVVQEH
+140 SGLEGGGPPVIQDH
-154 RISEAMLGY
+154 RLNEAMIGY

-170 LFYMSQAALDTCRYL
+170 LCYMSQAALDTYRYL
-185 GSDLPEKQWLKKAL
+185 GNDQPEKQWLKKAL
-199 NDAFREIDWSEPGS
+199 NDGFREIDWSEPGS
-213 EAHMISLYRA
+213 EAHIKSLYRA
-223 DASLNQAV
+223 GASLNRAV
-231 DAMPK
+231 DEMPK

-249 IDVAWLWRLKHTREK
+249 IDIAWLWQLKHTREK

-275 MEEFPEYQFLQTQPQ
+275 MKEFPEYQFLQTQPQ
-290 LYDYLE
+290 LYDYLKL
-296 HDYPDLFHRISG
+296 DYPELFTQISDR
-308 KIKEGRW
+308 IKEGRW
-315 EAEGAMWLEAD
+315 EAEGGMWLEAD

-334 LVRQIL
+334 LVRQIVA
-340 TGKRYLREQ
+340 GKRYFREE
-349 FGIESKYL
+349 FGLESKYL

-371 ILRKSGID
+371 ILIKSGIS

-404 DGSEVLT
+404 DGSEILT

-428 RMTAALLRGIWN
+428 RMTAAMLRGIWN
-440 SYQDKDINDHLLFAY
+440 SYQDKEINDHLLFTY

-487 SAGEYFAGLHERI
+487 SAGEYFTGLHERI
-500 RDAEPQVH
+500 RDSEAYVH

-533 RRLELLLRDA
+533 RRLEFLLRDV
-543 EWLHTLAGV
+543 EWLYTLDGV
-552 RRGDLQAGYPAAELR
+552 RQGTLGTSYPEEELR
-567 EIWEILLRNQFHDII
+567 GIWEILLRNQFHDII

-609 NGGGGT
+609 NGCNGVISSIT
-615 GGFTGGQECFTL
+615 RQEEHITL
-627 LNSSTWDRPR
+627 LNSSTWGGPH
-637 YIELPGKAADTGV
+637 YVELTDSVTDTAIIHNAAGQ
-650 IRDATGMLLEQQQTA
+650 RLEQQRTA
-665 DGGSLVYIPSVPA
+665 DGGWLVYVPSVPA
-678 LGTAVLQYERR
+678 LGMEVLQIVSGEQDNSCM
-689 REEYA
+689 
-694 YLEGEGQL
+694 EGIVPL
-702 ADIAANSLTTPLVEV
+702 ADIVGNSLTTPLLKVI
-717 AWNDQGHFT
+717 WNEHGQFT
-726 SMRDRRN
+726 SIRDRRN
-733 GRELLAQGQRG
+733 ERELLLPGKRG

-754 LDYEAWDIDIFYQEK
+754 LDFEAWDIDIFYQEK
-769 MTEISQLTQCGLIE
+769 MTEISELVECSLVE

-788 AVLLMVWTYHRS
+788 AVLRMVWTYQLS

-805 IMFYRDTARIDFR
+805 IVFFRDTARIDFQ
-818 TVVDWHGHNQLL
+818 TDMDWHGHNQLL

-836 DIHATEATY
+836 DIHAVEATY

-850 NVKRPTHWNT
+850 NVRRPTHWNT

-869 VGHQWADLSEKGYG
+869 VGHQWADLSENGYG

-895 IKDSVL
+895 IKDGVM

-906 KSAVHP
+906 KSAIHP

-926 LYPHVGDFVEG
+926 LFPHTGDFVEG
-937 GVVQEAWELNNPL
+937 NVVQEAWILNNPL
-950 RSVPG
+950 RVVSGKMEG
-955 QLEGEPLFF
+955 QPLFTM
-964 IEGKHVLI
+964 EGQHVLI
-972 DAIKRSEDGSHVVL
+972 DAVKRSEDGLHVVL
-986 RLHEYAGSRIQV
+986 RLHEYAGSRALISLK
-998 RIESAYPIESWQE
+998 SAYPMLCWQE
-1011 CNLMEEP
+1011 CNLLEEP
-1018 QEAWREDDL
+1018 QSDWRYDDL
-1027 AFQIKPYEIRTFR
+1027 EFQIKPYEIKTFR
-1040 INMGT
+1040 IYMGT
-1045 AQDEGTPQNKAG
+1045 AQK
-1057 KGAVL
+1057 

>member
-1 MMFLTEEKLIRRQAE
+1 MFLTEEKLIRRQAE

-24 VLELNELELA
+24 LLEIEELEFA
-34 EDEDGANGVYPE
+34 EDEDGSNGVYPE
-46 AVSFDGKIRLQ
+46 AVSFDGTIKL
-57 ELWRGRDR
+57 EEHWRGRDR
-65 YVWLRA
+65 YVWLRTVVEMPISA
-71 VAVLPPSQAGFK
+71 PGFK

-111 YQGVDTNHREV
+111 YQGVDNNHREV
-122 IFGDA
+122 IFGPE

-140 SGLEGGGPPVVQEH
+140 SGLEGGGPAVIQDH
-154 RISEAMLGY
+154 RISEAMIGY

-170 LFYMSQAALDTCRYL
+170 LCYLSQAALDMYRYL
-185 GSDLPEKQWLKKAL
+185 GSDQPEKQWLKKAL

-213 EAHMISLYRA
+213 EAHEMSLYRA
-223 DASLNQAV
+223 GASLNRAV

-249 IDVAWLWRLKHTREK
+249 IDVAWLWQLKHTREK
-264 TARSFSTVLRL
+264 IARSFSTVLRL

-290 LYDYLE
+290 LYDYLKR
-296 HDYPDLFHRISG
+296 DYPELFGRISE

-315 EAEGAMWLEAD
+315 EAEGAMWLESD

-334 LVRQIL
+334 LVRQIVA
-340 TGKRYLREQ
+340 GKRYFREE

-371 ILRKSGID
+371 ILRKSGIS

-394 PHDTFWWRGM
+394 PHDTFWWRGL
-404 DGSEVLT
+404 DGSEILT

-428 RMTAALLRGIWN
+428 RMTAAMLRGIWN
-440 SYQDKDINDHLLFAY
+440 SYQDKDINDNLMFTY

-480 MPKLKMG
+480 MPKLNMG
-487 SAGEYFAGLHERI
+487 SAGEYFDGLHERI
-500 RDAEPQVH
+500 ENTEAYVH

-543 EWLHTLAGV
+543 EWLHTLTGV
-552 RRGDLQAGYPAAELR
+552 RRGDLETGYPAEELR
-567 EIWEILLRNQFHDII
+567 GIWEILLRNQFHDII

-603 RSLALI
+603 RSLAII
-609 NGGGGT
+609 NGCSEAAGNAA
-615 GGFTGGQECFTL
+615 GQERLTL
-627 LNSSTWDRPR
+627 LNSSIWNRPR
-637 YIELPGKAADTGV
+637 YAELPGESADDTVICDKAGQP
-650 IRDATGMLLEQQQTA
+650 LEQQRTA
-665 DGGSLVYIPSVPA
+665 DGGRLVYIPSLPA
-678 LGTAVLQYERR
+678 LGTAVLQYGRGER
-689 REEYA
+689 A
-694 YLEGEGQL
+694 GAGLEGESPL
-702 ADIAANSLTTPLVEV
+702 ADAAGNRLTTPLYEM
-717 AWNDQGHFT
+717 AWNEQGHFT
-726 SMRDRRN
+726 SIYDRRN
-733 GRELLAQGQRG
+733 GRELLAPGKRG

-754 LDYEAWDIDIFYQEK
+754 LDFEAWDIDIFYQEK
-769 MTEISQLTQCGLIE
+769 MTEISQLEECNLIE

-788 AVLLMVWTYHRS
+788 AVLRMVWTYHRS
-800 TITQQ
+800 TITQR
-805 IMFYRDTARIDFR
+805 IVFYRDTARIDFQ
-818 TVVDWHGHNQLL
+818 TEMDWHGHNQLL

-836 DIHATEATY
+836 DIHAVEATY

-869 VGHQWADLSEKGYG
+869 VAHQWADLSEKGYG

-895 IKDSVL
+895 IKDSVM

-912 DPEQDQGRHTFTYA
+912 NPEQDQGQHTFTYA
-926 LYPHVGDFVEG
+926 LYPHTGDFVDG

-950 RSVPG
+950 RTVPG
-955 QLEGEPLFF
+955 ELEGDALFS
-964 IEGKHVLI
+964 IGGKHVLA

-986 RLHEYAGSRIQV
+986 RLHEYAGSQTRV
-998 RIESAYPIESWQE
+998 RVESAYPIASWQE

-1018 QEAWREDDL
+1018 QGDWQTGDFV
-1027 AFQIKPYEIRTFR
+1027 FQIKPYEIKTFR
-1040 INMGT
+1040 IDMGKR
-1045 AQDEGTPQNKAG
+1045 AS
-1057 KGAVL
+1057 

>member
-1 MMFLTEEKLIRRQAE
+1 MFLTEDKLIKRQEE
-16 IGKYRYRK
+16 IGKYRYCK
-24 VLELNELELA
+24 VLELTELELA
-34 EDEDGANGVYPE
+34 EDEEGANGVYPE
-46 AVSFDGKIRLQ
+46 AVTFDSTIKINDY
-57 ELWRGRDR
+57 WRGRDR

-71 VAVLPPSQAGFK
+71 VVVLPTSKAGFK
-83 IAGRFDFGKSGSFN
+83 IAGRFDFGKSGGFN

-105 FVNGEP
+105 FVNGVA

-122 IFGDA
+122 IFGEE
-127 LGGQTV
+127 LSGQTV
-133 ELVFRLW
+133 ELAFRLW
-140 SGLEGGGPPVVQEH
+140 SGLEGGGKPVIQEH
-154 RISEAMLGY
+154 RISEAMIGY

-170 LFYMSQAALDTCRYL
+170 LCYLSQAALDTYRYL
-185 GSDLPEKQWLKKAL
+185 GRDQPEKQWLKKAL

-213 EAHMISLYRA
+213 EEHRISLYRA
-223 DASLNQAV
+223 GASLNTAV

-236 TFDMTITAVGHTH
+236 TFDVTITAVGHTH
-249 IDVAWLWRLKHTREK
+249 IDIAWLWRLKHTREK
-264 TARSFSTVLRL
+264 IARSFSTALRL

-290 LYDYLE
+290 LYDYLAD
-296 HDYPDLFHRISG
+296 DYPELFGRISD

-334 LVRQIL
+334 LVRQIVA
-340 TGKRYLREQ
+340 GKRYFREQ

-371 ILRKSGID
+371 ILRKSGIS

-394 PHDTFWWRGM
+394 PHDTFWWRGI
-404 DGSEVLT
+404 DGSEILT

-418 KNGDAYTYNG
+418 KDGNAYTYNG

-440 SYQDKDINDHLLFAY
+440 SYQDKEINDNLLFTY

-465 REMLELRRRFDKLPG
+465 REMLELGRRFDKLPG
-480 MPKLKMG
+480 IPKLNMG
-487 SAGEYFAGLHERI
+487 SAGEYFEGLHERI
-500 RDAEPQVH
+500 ENSEAYVH

-515 FECHRGTY
+515 LECHRGTY

-543 EWLHTLAGV
+543 EWLHTLNGV
-552 RRGDLQAGYPAAELR
+552 RRGDLETSYPVEELR
-567 EIWEILLRNQFHDII
+567 GIWEILLRNQFHDII

-603 RSLALI
+603 RSQALI
-609 NGGGGT
+609 EGCSEAGSRSA
-615 GGFTGGQECFTL
+615 GQDPITL

-637 YIELPGKAADTGV
+637 YVELQGESADAAV
-650 IRDATGMLLEQQQTA
+650 IHNAAGQLLEQQRTA
-665 DGGSLVYIPSVPA
+665 DGGWLVYVPSVPA
-678 LGTAVLQYERR
+678 LGTAVLQYASGKQGNARAEK
-689 REEYA
+689 A
-694 YLEGEGQL
+694 LL
-702 ADIAANSLTTPLVEV
+702 ADVNGNRLTTPLYEV
-717 AWNDQGHFT
+717 VWNEQGHFT
-726 SMRDRRN
+726 SMYDRQNARQ
-733 GRELLAQGQRG
+733 LLAPGKRG

-754 LDYEAWDIDIFYQEK
+754 LDFEAWDIDIFYQEK
-769 MTEISQLTQCGLIE
+769 MTEISQLVECALIE

-788 AVLLMVWTYHRS
+788 AILRMAWTYHAS

-805 IMFYRDTARIDFR
+805 IVFYRDTARIDFK
-818 TVVDWHGHNQLL
+818 TEIEWHGHNQLI

-836 DIHATEATY
+836 DIHAVEATY

-860 SWDYARFET
+860 SWDYARFES
-869 VGHQWADLSEKGYG
+869 VGHQWADVSEREYG

-912 DPEQDQGRHTFTYA
+912 NPEQDQGQHAFTYA
-926 LYPHVGDFVEG
+926 LYPHTGDFVAG
-937 GVVQEAWELNNPL
+937 GVVQEAWELNNPMRTL
-950 RSVPG
+950 PG
-955 QLEGEPLFF
+955 ALESESLFS
-964 IEGKHVLI
+964 IEGRHVLV
-972 DAIKRSEDGSHVVL
+972 DAVKRSEDGRHVVL
-986 RLHEYAGSRIQV
+986 RLHEYAGSQTPIC
-998 RIESAYPIESWQE
+998 IKSAYPITSWQE

-1018 QEAWREDDL
+1018 QEDWRADDL
-1027 AFQIKPYEIRTFR
+1027 AFQIKPYEIKTFR
-1040 INMGT
+1040 IDMGKR
-1045 AQDEGTPQNKAG
+1045 QN
-1057 KGAVL
+1057 

>member
-1 MMFLTEEKLIRRQAE
+1 MFLTEEKLVRRQAE
-16 IGKYRYRK
+16 IGKYRYCK
-24 VLELNELELA
+24 VLELEELELA
-34 EDEDGANGVYPE
+34 EDEEGANGVYPE
-46 AVSFDGKIRLQ
+46 AVSFHGKIKRN
-57 ELWRGRDR
+57 EHWSGRDR

-71 VAVLPPSQAGFK
+71 VVTLPVSKAGFK

-105 FVNGEP
+105 FVNGTP

-122 IFGDA
+122 IFGGE
-127 LGGQTV
+127 LSGQTV

-140 SGLEGGGPPVVQEH
+140 SGLEGGGRPVVQDH
-154 RISEAMLGY
+154 RISEAIIGY

-170 LFYMSQAALDTCRYL
+170 LCYLSQAALDTYRYL
-185 GSDLPEKQWLKKAL
+185 GSDQPEKQWLKKAL
-199 NDAFREIDWSEPGS
+199 NDAFREIDWTEPGS
-213 EAHMISLYRA
+213 EAHLISLYRA
-223 DASLNQAV
+223 GASLNKAV

-264 TARSFSTVLRL
+264 TARSFSTALRL

-290 LYDYLE
+290 LYDYLKR
-296 HDYPDLFHRISG
+296 DYPELFGRISER
-308 KIKEGRW
+308 IKEGRW

-334 LVRQIL
+334 LVRQIVA
-340 TGKRYLREQ
+340 GKRYLREE
-349 FGIESKYL
+349 FGIDSKYL

-371 ILRKSGID
+371 ILRKSGIS

-394 PHDTFWWRGM
+394 PHDTFWWRGL
-404 DGSEVLT
+404 DGSEILT

-440 SYQDKDINDHLLFAY
+440 SYQDKEINDHLLFTY

-480 MPKLKMG
+480 IPKLTMG
-487 SAGEYFAGLHERI
+487 SAGAYFDGLHERI
-500 RDAEPQVH
+500 ENSEAYVH

-543 EWLHTLAGV
+543 EWLHTLNGV
-552 RRGDLQAGYPAAELR
+552 RRGDLQTGYPAEELR
-567 EIWEILLRNQFHDII
+567 GIWEILLRNQFHDII

-591 EDSDLEYAEGEA
+591 EDSNLEYAEGEA
-603 RSLALI
+603 RSLALL
-609 NGGGGT
+609 NSGSELERSP
-615 GGFTGGQECFTL
+615 GGQEHFSL
-627 LNSSTWDRPR
+627 LNSSIWDRPR
-637 YIELPGKAADTGV
+637 LVELDGGTADDAVIHDAAGQ
-650 IRDATGMLLEQQQTA
+650 LLEQQRTA
-665 DGGSLVYIPSVPA
+665 DGGWLVYVPDVPA
-678 LGTAVLQYERR
+678 LGTAVLQYAQERQG
-689 REEYA
+689 YGSK
-694 YLEGEGQL
+694 GEVPL
-702 ADIAANSLTTPLVEV
+702 AEVAGNRLTTPLYEV

-726 SMRDRRN
+726 SMYDRRN
-733 GRELLAQGQRG
+733 GREVLAPGKRG

-754 LDYEAWDIDIFYQEK
+754 LDFEAWDIDIFYQEK
-769 MTEISQLTQCGLIE
+769 MTEISQVTQCELIE

-788 AVLLMVWTYHRS
+788 AVLRMVWTYHLS

-805 IMFYRDTARIDFR
+805 IVFYRDTARIDFR
-818 TVVDWHGHNQLL
+818 TEMDWHGHNQLL

-836 DIHATEATY
+836 DIHAVEATY

-869 VGHQWADLSEKGYG
+869 VAHQWADLSERGYG

-926 LYPHVGDFVEG
+926 LYPHTGDFVDG

-950 RSVPG
+950 RTVQG
-955 QLEGEPLFF
+955 KIEGEALFS
-964 IEGKHVLI
+964 IEGKHVLA
-972 DAIKRSEDGSHVVL
+972 DAIKRSEDGRHVVL
-986 RLHEYAGSRIQV
+986 RLHEYAGSQTRIRV
-998 RIESAYPIESWQE
+998 DSAYSIESWQE
-1011 CNLMEEP
+1011 CNLLEEP
-1018 QEAWREDDL
+1018 QGDWQADDL
-1027 AFQIKPYEIRTFR
+1027 IFQIKPYEIKTFR
-1040 INMGT
+1040 IKMGKR
-1045 AQDEGTPQNKAG
+1045 QS
-1057 KGAVL
+1057 

>member
-1 MMFLTEEKLIRRQAE
+1 MMFLTEEKLVRRQAE
-16 IGKYRYRK
+16 VGKYRYIK
-24 VLELNELELA
+24 VLELKELEFA
-34 EDEDGANGVYPE
+34 DDENGDNGVYPE
-46 AVSFDGKIRLQ
+46 VVSFHDKIKIN
-57 ELWRGRDR
+57 EYWRGRDR

-71 VAVLPPSQAGFK
+71 VLVLPPSQAGFK
-83 IAGRFDFGKSGSFN
+83 IAGRFDFGKSGGFN

-111 YQGVDTNHREV
+111 YQGVDNNHREV
-122 IFGDA
+122 IFGEE
-127 LGGQTV
+127 LSEQTV

-154 RISEAMLGY
+154 RISEAMIGY
-163 LDETIDD
+163 LDDAIDD
-170 LFYMSQAALDTCRYL
+170 LFYMSQAALDTYRYL
-185 GSDLPEKQWLKKAL
+185 GSDQPEKQWLKKAL
-199 NDAFREIDWSEPGS
+199 NDAFQEIDWSEPGS
-213 EAHMISLYRA
+213 EAHRISMYRA
-223 DASLNQAV
+223 GASLNKAV
-231 DAMPK
+231 DVMPK

-275 MEEFPEYQFLQTQPQ
+275 MEEFPEYQFLQSQPQ

-296 HDYPDLFHRISG
+296 RDYPDLFERITD

-340 TGKRYLREQ
+340 VGKRYFRDK

-371 ILRKSGID
+371 ILRRSGID

-428 RMTAALLRGIWN
+428 RMTAAQLRGIWN
-440 SYQDKDINDHLLFAY
+440 SYQDKEINDHLLFAY

-480 MPKLKMG
+480 IPKINMG
-487 SAGEYFAGLHERI
+487 SAGDYFNGLHERI
-500 RDAEPQVH
+500 RESESYVN

-543 EWLHTLAGV
+543 EWLHTLTGV
-552 RRGDLQAGYPAAELR
+552 KRGDLINSYPAEELR
-567 EIWEILLRNQFHDII
+567 GIWEILLRNQFHDII

-591 EDSDLEYAEGEA
+591 EDSDIEYAEGEV

-609 NGGGGT
+609 NSVSEAGDGNGE
-615 GGFTGGQECFTL
+615 QERITL
-627 LNSSTWDRPR
+627 LNSSGWDRPR
-637 YIELPGKAADTGV
+637 YLEIPEESVDSAIIHDAAGQL
-650 IRDATGMLLEQQQTA
+650 MKQQRMA
-665 DGGSLVYIPSVPA
+665 DGGRLVYVPSVPA
-678 LGTAVLQYERR
+678 LGTTVLQYVRGQQDNT
-689 REEYA
+689 A
-694 YLEGEGQL
+694 LEGEVQL
-702 ADIAANSLTTPLVEV
+702 ADVSGNSLKTPLYEV
-717 AWNDQGHFT
+717 VWNDQGQFT

-733 GRELLAQGQRG
+733 GRELLAHGQRG
-744 NVLQVFEDKP
+744 NVLQAFEDKP
-754 LDYEAWDIDIFYQEK
+754 LDFEAWDIDIFYQEK
-769 MTEISQLTQCGLIE
+769 MTEISQLDEWEMVE

-788 AVLLMVWTYHRS
+788 AVLRMTWTYHLS
-800 TITQQ
+800 TITQH
-805 IMFYRDTARIDFR
+805 IIFYRDTARIDFR
-818 TVVDWHGHNQLL
+818 TVIDWHGHNQLL

-836 DIHATEATY
+836 DIHALEATY

-869 VGHQWADLSEKGYG
+869 VGHQWADVSEKGYG
-883 VALLNDCKYGYD
+883 IALLNDCKYGYD

-912 DPEQDQGRHTFTYA
+912 HPDQDQGRHTFTYA
-926 LYPHVGDFVEG
+926 LYPHTGDFVEG

-950 RSVPG
+950 RFVPG
-955 QLEGEPLFF
+955 EMELEPLFS
-964 IEGKHVLI
+964 IEGKHVLV
-972 DAIKRSEDGSHVVL
+972 DAIKRSEDGVHVLL
-986 RLHEYAGSRIQV
+986 RLHEYAGSRTQV
-998 RIESAYPIESWQE
+998 SVKSAYPISFWQE
-1011 CNLMEEP
+1011 CNLMEEA
-1018 QEAWREDDL
+1018 QEAWREEEL

-1040 INMGT
+1040 INMGR
-1045 AQDEGTPQNKAG
+1045 PQQ
-1057 KGAVL
+1057 

>member
-1 MMFLTEEKLIRRQAE
+1 MFLTEEKLIRRQAE

-24 VLELNELELA
+24 LLEIEELEFA

-46 AVSFDGKIRLQ
+46 AVSFDGTIKLQ
-57 ELWRGRDR
+57 EHWRGRDR
-65 YVWLRA
+65 YVWLRT
-71 VAVLPPSQAGFK
+71 VVEMPISTPGFK

-111 YQGVDTNHREV
+111 YQGVDNNHREV
-122 IFGDA
+122 IFGPE
-127 LGGQTV
+127 LSGRTV

-140 SGLEGGGPPVVQEH
+140 SGLEGGGPAVIQDH
-154 RISEAMLGY
+154 RISEAMIGY

-170 LFYMSQAALDTCRYL
+170 LCYLSQAALDTYRYL
-185 GSDLPEKQWLKKAL
+185 GSDQPEKQWLKKAL

-213 EAHMISLYRA
+213 EAHEMSLYRA
-223 DASLNQAV
+223 GASLNRAV

-249 IDVAWLWRLKHTREK
+249 IDVAWLWQLKHTREK
-264 TARSFSTVLRL
+264 IARSFSTVLRL

-290 LYDYLE
+290 LYDYLKR
-296 HDYPDLFHRISG
+296 DYPELFGRISE

-315 EAEGAMWLEAD
+315 EAEGAMWLESD

-334 LVRQIL
+334 LVRQIVA
-340 TGKRYLREQ
+340 GKRYFREE

-371 ILRKSGID
+371 ILRKSGIS

-394 PHDTFWWRGM
+394 PHDTFWWRGL
-404 DGSEVLT
+404 DGSEILT

-428 RMTAALLRGIWN
+428 RMTAAMLRGIWN
-440 SYQDKDINDHLLFAY
+440 SYQDKDINDNLMFTY

-480 MPKLKMG
+480 MPKLNMG
-487 SAGEYFAGLHERI
+487 SAGEYFDGLHERI
-500 RDAEPQVH
+500 ENTEAYVH

-523 TSQARNKKYN
+523 TSQAKNKKYN

-543 EWLHTLAGV
+543 EWLHTLTGV
-552 RRGDLQAGYPAAELR
+552 RRGDLETGYPTEELR
-567 EIWEILLRNQFHDII
+567 GIWEILLRNQFHDII

-609 NGGGGT
+609 NSCSEAAGT
-615 GGFTGGQECFTL
+615 VAGEERLTL
-627 LNSSTWDRPR
+627 LNSSIWNRPR
-637 YIELPGKAADTGV
+637 YAELPGESADDTV
-650 IRDATGMLLEQQQTA
+650 ICDMAGQPLEQQRTA
-665 DGGSLVYIPSVPA
+665 DGGRLVYIPSLPA
-678 LGTAVLQYERR
+678 LGTAVLQYGRGER
-689 REEYA
+689 A
-694 YLEGEGQL
+694 GAGLEGESPL
-702 ADIAANSLTTPLVEV
+702 ADAAGNRLTTPLYEV
-717 AWNDQGHFT
+717 AWNEEGHFT
-726 SMRDRRN
+726 SIYDRRN
-733 GRELLAQGQRG
+733 GRELLAPGKRG

-754 LDYEAWDIDIFYQEK
+754 LDFEAWDIDIFYQEK
-769 MTEISQLTQCGLIE
+769 MTEISQLEECSLIE

-788 AVLLMVWTYHRS
+788 AVLRMVWTYHRT
-800 TITQQ
+800 TITQR
-805 IMFYRDTARIDFR
+805 IVFYRDTARIDFQ
-818 TVVDWHGHNQLL
+818 TEMDWHGHNQLL
-830 KAAFPV
+830 KVAFPV
-836 DIHATEATY
+836 DIHAVEATY

-869 VGHQWADLSEKGYG
+869 GAHQWADLSEKGYG

-895 IKDSVL
+895 IKDSVM

-912 DPEQDQGRHTFTYA
+912 NPEQDQGQHAFTYA
-926 LYPHVGDFVEG
+926 LYPHTGDFVDG

-950 RSVPG
+950 RTVPG
-955 QLEGEPLFF
+955 ELEGDALFS
-964 IEGKHVLI
+964 IEGKHVLA

-986 RLHEYAGSRIQV
+986 RLHEYAGSQTRV
-998 RIESAYPIESWQE
+998 RVESAYPIVSWQE

-1018 QEAWREDDL
+1018 QGDWQAGDFV
-1027 AFQIKPYEIRTFR
+1027 FQIKPYEIKTFR
-1040 INMGT
+1040 IDMGKR
-1045 AQDEGTPQNKAG
+1045 AN
-1057 KGAVL
+1057 

>member
-1 MMFLTEEKLIRRQAE
+1 
-16 IGKYRYRK
+16 
-24 VLELNELELA
+24 
-34 EDEDGANGVYPE
+34 
-46 AVSFDGKIRLQ
+46 
-57 ELWRGRDR
+57 
-65 YVWLRA
+65 
-71 VAVLPPSQAGFK
+71 
-83 IAGRFDFGKSGSFN
+83 
-97 NSGFESLL
+97 
-105 FVNGEP
+105 
-111 YQGVDTNHREV
+111 GVDNNHREV
-122 IFGDA
+122 IFGEE
-127 LGGQTV
+127 LSGQTV

-140 SGLEGGGPPVVQEH
+140 SGLEGGGLPVVQEH
-154 RISEAMLGY
+154 RISEAMIGY
-163 LDETIDD
+163 LDDAIDD
-170 LFYMSQAALDTCRYL
+170 LFYMSQAALDTYRYL
-185 GSDLPEKQWLKKAL
+185 GSDQPEKQWLKKAL

-213 EAHMISLYRA
+213 EAHRISMYCA
-223 DASLNQAV
+223 SASLNKAV

-296 HDYPDLFHRISG
+296 RDYPDLFGRITD

-340 TGKRYLREQ
+340 AGKRYFREK

-371 ILRKSGID
+371 ILHKSGID

-404 DGSEVLT
+404 DGSEILT

-428 RMTAALLRGIWN
+428 RMTAAQLRGIWN
-440 SYQDKDINDHLLFAY
+440 SYQDKEINDHLLFAY

-480 MPKLKMG
+480 IPKLNMG
-487 SAGEYFAGLHERI
+487 SAGDYFTGLHERI
-500 RDAEPQVH
+500 RNSEAYVS

-543 EWLHTLAGV
+543 EWLYTLVGV
-552 RRGDLQAGYPAAELR
+552 KRSDLQNSYPAEELR
-567 EIWEILLRNQFHDII
+567 GIWEILLRNQFHDII

-591 EDSDLEYAEGEA
+591 EDSDIEYAEGEA

-609 NGGGGT
+609 NRVGKAGDGNGE
-615 GGFTGGQECFTL
+615 QERITL
-627 LNSSTWDRPR
+627 LNSSGWDRPR
-637 YIELPGKAADTGV
+637 YLEIPGKSEDSDTIYDAAGQL
-650 IRDATGMLLEQQQTA
+650 MEQQQMA
-665 DGGSLVYIPSVPA
+665 GGGRLVYVPSVPA
-678 LGTAVLQYERR
+678 LGTTVLQYVQGHHDNTC
-689 REEYA
+689 
-694 YLEGEGQL
+694 LEVEVKL
-702 ADIAANSLTTPLVEV
+702 ADVSGNSLKTPLYEV
-717 AWNDQGHFT
+717 VWNDRGQFT

-733 GRELLAQGQRG
+733 GRELLAHGQRG

-769 MTEISQLTQCGLIE
+769 MTEISQLDEWEMVE

-788 AVLLMVWTYHRS
+788 AVLRMTWTYHFS
-800 TITQQ
+800 TITQH
-805 IMFYRDTARIDFR
+805 IIFYRDTARIDFR
-818 TVVDWHGHNQLL
+818 TVMDWHGHNQLL

-836 DIHATEATY
+836 DIHALEATY

-869 VGHQWADLSEKGYG
+869 IGHQWADVSERGYG

-912 DPEQDQGRHTFTYA
+912 HPDQDQGRHIFTYA
-926 LYPHVGDFVEG
+926 LYPHTGDFVEG

-950 RSVPG
+950 RFVPG
-955 QLEGEPLFF
+955 EMEGEPLFS
-964 IEGKHVLI
+964 IEGKHVLV
-972 DAIKRSEDGSHVVL
+972 DAIKRSEDGAHVLL
-986 RLHEYAGSRIQV
+986 RLHEYAGSRTQV
-998 RIESAYPIESWQE
+998 SVKSAYPISSWQE
-1011 CNLMEEP
+1011 CNLMEES
-1018 QEAWREDDL
+1018 QEAWREEEL

-1040 INMGT
+1040 INMGR
-1045 AQDEGTPQNKAG
+1045 AQQ
-1057 KGAVL
+1057 